1 MLAWHRVTRI
11 SENSRQARV
20 EERVEVMGGAERSP
34 CLSKCDGIV
43 TCGATPP
50 PRTAGQIIKEK
61 LFIHATLHPL
71 RGSEL
76 IGLAVALNKT
86 IFGSQP
92 SWYDEHS
99 EPRFGTNRKRSSVP
113 EVSTKWRL
121 PAFFFFKGENTR

>member
-43 TCGATPP
+43 TCRATPP

-61 LFIHATLHPL
+61 LFVHATLHPL

-86 IFGSQP
+86 IFGLQP
-92 SWYDEHS
+92 SWCL
-99 EPRFGTNRKRSSVP
+99 GMTNIPSLGLAQTGSAAQYRKFP
-113 EVSTKWRL
+113 KWRL
-121 PAFFFFKGENTR
+121 PAFFFLR